1 MVVVTQEDEEV
12 DVKDIKLSDDVKK
25 LIATLID
32 QIRIQTNR
40 RNRDG

>member
-12 DVKDIKLSDDVKK
+12 DVKDIQLSDEVKK

-32 QIRIQTNR
+32 
-40 RNRDG
+40 